1 MNACII
7 TIGDEI
13 LNGSRLDTN
22 SQWIAKKIIHYGI
35 MTEKIISIP
44 DNQINICKIVTRC
57 VDEYQFVF
65 ITGGLGPTH
74 DDITLSS
81 FSKAFSLKSKI
92 DQNYIKK
99 LKKKFIDR
107 NIKMPNIN
115 EKQGLILD
123 NTNIL
128 DNPIGTARGLHY
140 RKLKTDFFVMPG
152 VPDEM
157 YLMMEEIIIP
167 SYLGDRIDPPYRIIR
182 TAGVSESK
190 LAEKIDDLM
199 SSYASDLNFSFLPNY
214 KGVDFVL
221 KTNNPNI
228 QIEDV
233 ANEFYNKMNPYSFG
247 YGKDSFIEFMIK
259 ELSTKGLTI
268 TLAESCT
275 GGHLGKLLTDI
286 SGSSKVFLGGIIA
299 YNNSVKINQLNVP
312 KEKIEKHGAVSPEV
326 SDEMAKNVRT
336 IFNSS
341 IGVSVTGISGPLGGT
356 KDKKVG
362 LVYIGIS
369 FKNKCISRSFNFN
382 LNREL
387 NRKFSCY
394 AALNMIRKII
404 NE

>member
-1 MNACII
+1 MNVCII

-13 LNGSRLDTN
+13 LNGNRLDTN
-22 SQWIAKKIIHYGI
+22 SQWIAKKIVHYGM
-35 MTEKIISIP
+35 MTEKIISIS
-44 DNQINICKIVTRC
+44 DNQIDICKIVNEC
-57 VDEYQFVF
+57 VDKYEFVF

-81 FSKAFSLKSKI
+81 FSKAFSLKSKT

-99 LKKKFIDR
+99 LKKKFMDR

-115 EKQGLILD
+115 KNQGLILE

-140 RKLKTDFFVMPG
+140 RKLKTDFFIMPG

-157 YLMMEEIIIP
+157 YIMMEEIIIP
-167 SYLGDRIDPPYRIIR
+167 SYFGDRIDPLYRIVR
-182 TAGVSESK
+182 TSGISESK
-190 LAEKIDDLM
+190 LVEKIDDLM
-199 SSYASDLNFSFLPNY
+199 LYYASDFNFSFLPSY

-221 KTNNPNI
+221 KTNNIDIKINDI
-228 QIEDV
+228 
-233 ANEFYNKMNPYSFG
+233 ANEFYDKMSPYSFG
-247 YGKDSFIEFMIK
+247 YDKDSFVEFMIK
-259 ELSTKGLTI
+259 NLSKKNLTI
-268 TLAESCT
+268 ALAESCT
-275 GGHLGKLLTDI
+275 GGHLGKILTDI
-286 SGSSKVFLGGIIA
+286 SGSSEVFLGGVIA
-299 YNNSVKINQLNVP
+299 YCNSVKIKHLKVP
-312 KEKIEKHGAVSPEV
+312 KEKIEKYGAVSPEV

-336 IFNSS
+336 IFNSN
-341 IGVSVTGISGPLGGT
+341 IGVSITGISGPSGGAEG
-356 KDKKVG
+356 KEIG

-394 AALNMIRKII
+394 AALNMIRKLI